1 MVQFEFRWREDI
13 VAFVGEFGGM
23 TKGASMTKSKIET
36 AKKTMYVP
44 LSVFRA
50 GKTGLTISCADPR
63 YKFKFGTS
71 PDQLQKL
78 KDKLAELFSALVEGE
93 DSN

>member
-1 MVQFEFRWREDI
+1 
-13 VAFVGEFGGM
+13 
-23 TKGASMTKSKIET
+23 MTKSKIET

-63 YKFKFGTS
+63 HKFKFGTS
-71 PDQLQKL
+71 PEQLQKFR
-78 KDKLAELFSALVEGE
+78 DKLAELFSALVEGE
-93 DSN
+93 NPN